1 MTNRTK
7 FKYLK
12 SVKPLQLQSGTIV
25 NAATLHL
32 NADAQN
38 QWVHTISW
46 HHDAP
51 WHSLSCLPKP
61 PTSMQWTEL
70 FLSQQDLFYN
80 FSTMCTP
87 WWPNATVLLD
97 NNSKSITQRKWSQC
111 IYSVARKATRRIY
124 VIPYAAIS
132 SRAFL
137 VLCLHQYAF
146 FFTSSVR
153 NVPTITLFIIINS
166 DHGCSPF

>member
-1 MTNRTK
+1 MTHLGTASPAYLSRLQVCSEQSYFSVNRIY
-7 FKYLK
+7 F
-12 SVKPLQLQSGTIV
+12 TIFPPC
-25 NAATLHL
+25 A
-32 NADAQN
+32 
-38 QWVHTISW
+38 
-46 HHDAP
+46 HHGDQM
-51 WHSLSCLPKP
+51 L
-61 PTSMQWTEL
+61 
-70 FLSQQDLFYN
+70 
-80 FSTMCTP
+80 
-87 WWPNATVLLD
+87 VLLA